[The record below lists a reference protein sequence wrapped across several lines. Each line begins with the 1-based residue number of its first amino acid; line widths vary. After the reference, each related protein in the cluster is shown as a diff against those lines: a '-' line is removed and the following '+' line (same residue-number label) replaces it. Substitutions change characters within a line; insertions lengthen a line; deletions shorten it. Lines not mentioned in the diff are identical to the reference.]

1 MDDLMF
7 GLQVTLYGMGLVF
20 ALLTLLWALLALVA
34 RLEARP
40 QRTSAGAPVAAPAP
54 QALAATGVRVQGPG
68 ADQLAPELLAAIAVA
83 VLAHAADHRPQVAAE
98 VRSPAPDSLLAAS
111 RWVSAGRAR
120 QTARATSRRRG

>member
-34 RLEARP
+34 RLETRP
-40 QRTSAGAPVAAPAP
+40 QRESVAAPAP
-54 QALAATGVRVQGPG
+54 TALAAPGVRVQGPG

-83 VLAHAADHRPQVAAE
+83 VLAHAADQRPQVAAAL
-98 VRSPAPDSLLAAS
+98 RNPAPDSLLAGS

-120 QTARATSRRRG
+120 QLARATSRRRG